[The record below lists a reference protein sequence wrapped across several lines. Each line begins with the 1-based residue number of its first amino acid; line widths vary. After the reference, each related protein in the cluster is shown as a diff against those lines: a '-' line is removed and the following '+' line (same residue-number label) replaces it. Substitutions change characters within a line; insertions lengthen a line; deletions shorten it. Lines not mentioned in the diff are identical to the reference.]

1 MNIASG
7 ARDKKDAAK
16 VLRFSASLLI
26 ASYSDGD
33 GHDDD
38 DDDGHDDD
46 DDCEDY
52 HIVMTMMMMTR
63 MISIMI

>member
-1 MNIASG
+1 MNMASG
-7 ARDKKDAAK
+7 ARDRNDAAK

-26 ASYSDGD
+26 ASYSDDD

-46 DDCEDY
+46 DNW
-52 HIVMTMMMMTR
+52 R
-63 MISIMI
+63 L